1 MKSLSTV
8 FSPEVMAELE
18 RPMQSRDPRFAEI
31 VEGGTPSWHVVEVF
45 ASAQADVAAELA
57 EHRFGVYVPE
67 VDETIVKRGR
77 KIDRRVPMFSG
88 YVFVFAWYSDQHWHW
103 ISNMPGVIAIVGELA
118 DEDIDRVRWVENQNR
133 PIIIDIE
140 PVKAEPV
147 QRSKSKKKRRWKK
160 GRATNHA
167 NHAKASKPKPITEQ
181 DLRDQI
187 ITTRAWS
194 AFDDIIELDSD
205 GRNQTLRKALGL
217 EV

>member
-1 MKSLSTV
+1 MKPLSDV
-8 FSPEVMAELE
+8 FSPEVVAELS
-18 RPMQSRDPRFAEI
+18 RPYEPRNPRHAEI
-31 VEGGTPSWHVVEVF
+31 VAGGSPSWHVVEVF

-67 VDETIVKRGR
+67 VDETVIKRGR
-77 KIDRRVPMFSG
+77 KIVRRVPMFSG
-88 YVFVFAWYSDQHWHW
+88 YIFVFAWYSDQHWHW
-103 ISNMPGVIAIVGELA
+103 LSNLPGVIAIVGELT
-118 DEDIDRVRWVENQNR
+118 DEEIDLVRWVENQNR

-140 PVKAEPV
+140 PIKVESV

-181 DLRDQI
+181 DLRNEI

-205 GRNQTLRKALGL
+205 GWNQTLRKALGL
-217 EV
+217 S